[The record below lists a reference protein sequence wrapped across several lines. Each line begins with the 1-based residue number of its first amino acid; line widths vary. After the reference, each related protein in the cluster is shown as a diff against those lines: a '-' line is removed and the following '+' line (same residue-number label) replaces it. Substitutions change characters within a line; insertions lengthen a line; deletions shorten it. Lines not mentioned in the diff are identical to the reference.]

1 MRRAVIW
8 LGIILAALLA
18 CGPLVAGP
26 PYAGATAEQYD
37 WQGTWESFY
46 KKEITGPSFP
56 WAFTRIKDAF
66 QANFSFSMDASGK
79 VRGEAHGSIFY
90 RFEYDGCASIS
101 QNSCVTRCKGEGVV
115 EGNTGERG
123 FPIPPHPGI
132 YPRYVP
138 DMSFGEYA
146 AIPVTG
152 QLNGTTVH
160 LKLGPPDYLVPF
172 DTTSTCVGPMGTQ
185 TNTTTMSWFCPAGS
199 YLCAPSAMF
208 LEIDMPL
215 AHEAAQPIHEAEVG
229 GGLDGMV
236 RLRHTCRSAGDGERG
251 FVYVSAN
258 STLLHKEP
266 AANSPNVGGAP
277 WGARLVFTNMLQK
290 NGMRWYYIAPPGG
303 NPGWVPAS
311 DVSCVRPAPHPP
323 GKPLRLEDTGLGNE
337 HPAASMTTG
346 GAG

>member
-37 WQGTWESFY
+37 WQGTWESSY

-66 QANFSFSMDASGK
+66 QANFSFSLDASGK
-79 VRGEAHGSIFY
+79 VQGEAHGSIFY

-101 QNSCVTRCKGEGVV
+101 QNSCVTRCNGEGVV
-115 EGNTGERG
+115 EGVSDNRLRY
-123 FPIPPHPGI
+123 FPDRTLG
-132 YPRYVP
+132 
-138 DMSFGEYA
+138 GGA

-172 DTTSTCVGPMGTQ
+172 DTTSTCVGPNGTQ

-199 YLCAPSAMF
+199 HLCAPSAMF

-215 AHEAAQPIHEAEVG
+215 ANEAAQPIHEAEVR
-229 GGLDGMV
+229 GGLEGMV

-277 WGARLVFTNMLQK
+277 RDARLVFTNTLQK

-311 DVSCVRPAPHPP
+311 DVSCVRPAPLPP
-323 GKPLRLEDTGLGNE
+323 GKKLYFKDTGLGNA
-337 HPAASMTTG
+337 HPTASMTA
-346 GAG
+346 GAQQ

>member
-37 WQGTWESFY
+37 WQGTWESSY

-215 AHEAAQPIHEAEVG
+215 AHEAAQPIHAAEVG

-236 RLRHTCRSAGDGERG
+236 GFATHAGAPVTASAASSTSAPTRRCSIRNPQRTRRMSVERRGAPGSFSRICCRRTGCVGTTSRCPAETQDGSPQAMFPAYALRHIRRENRYDSR
-251 FVYVSAN
+251 
-258 STLLHKEP
+258 
-266 AANSPNVGGAP
+266 
-277 WGARLVFTNMLQK
+277 
-290 NGMRWYYIAPPGG
+290 I
-303 NPGWVPAS
+303 PGWGMS
-311 DVSCVRPAPHPP
+311 TPP
-323 GKPLRLEDTGLGNE
+323 RQ
-337 HPAASMTTG
+337 
-346 GAG
+346 

>member
-37 WQGTWESFY
+37 WQGTWESSY

-66 QANFSFSMDASGK
+66 QANFSFSIDASGK

-123 FPIPPHPGI
+123 LPIPPHPGI

-138 DMSFGEYA
+138 DMSFGSTQRYRL
-146 AIPVTG
+146 PV
-152 QLNGTTVH
+152 
-160 LKLGPPDYLVPF
+160 
-172 DTTSTCVGPMGTQ
+172 S
-185 TNTTTMSWFCPAGS
+185 
-199 YLCAPSAMF
+199 
-208 LEIDMPL
+208 
-215 AHEAAQPIHEAEVG
+215 
-229 GGLDGMV
+229 
-236 RLRHTCRSAGDGERG
+236 
-251 FVYVSAN
+251 
-258 STLLHKEP
+258 
-266 AANSPNVGGAP
+266 
-277 WGARLVFTNMLQK
+277 
-290 NGMRWYYIAPPGG
+290 
-303 NPGWVPAS
+303 
-311 DVSCVRPAPHPP
+311 
-323 GKPLRLEDTGLGNE
+323 
-337 HPAASMTTG
+337 
-346 GAG
+346 

>member
-37 WQGTWESFY
+37 WQGTWESSY

-132 YPRYVP
+132 IPSLRSRYVFRGVRSNTGYRSAERHHRAPETGSAGLSRPVRYNKHLRRP
-138 DMSFGEYA
+138 DGDPDEYHHNELVLSLRLASLCPLRDVPGNRYA
-146 AIPVTG
+146 AR
-152 QLNGTTVH
+152 
-160 LKLGPPDYLVPF
+160 
-172 DTTSTCVGPMGTQ
+172 
-185 TNTTTMSWFCPAGS
+185 
-199 YLCAPSAMF
+199 
-208 LEIDMPL
+208 E
-215 AHEAAQPIHEAEVG
+215 
-229 GGLDGMV
+229 
-236 RLRHTCRSAGDGERG
+236 
-251 FVYVSAN
+251 
-258 STLLHKEP
+258 
-266 AANSPNVGGAP
+266 
-277 WGARLVFTNMLQK
+277 
-290 NGMRWYYIAPPGG
+290 
-303 NPGWVPAS
+303 
-311 DVSCVRPAPHPP
+311 
-323 GKPLRLEDTGLGNE
+323 
-337 HPAASMTTG
+337 
-346 GAG
+346 